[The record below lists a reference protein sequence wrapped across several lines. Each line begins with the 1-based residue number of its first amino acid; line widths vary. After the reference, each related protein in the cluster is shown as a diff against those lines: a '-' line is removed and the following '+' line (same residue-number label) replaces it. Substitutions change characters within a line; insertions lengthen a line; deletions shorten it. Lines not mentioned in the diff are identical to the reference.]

1 MISAGSL
8 RPGVARTHLKVMSNI
23 ETAAAP
29 AREQGLNTLE
39 SFAEDVRRGLG
50 HSGQKYVPC
59 KYFYD
64 AVGSALFEAITQ
76 LPEYGL
82 TRADQRILTRYAGEI
97 AAAVSPPVIVAE
109 LGSGSARKTR
119 SLLEALARRSPTTY
133 HPIEISPA
141 ALAVAERELGHLDGI
156 SVRGFEAEYL
166 DGLARVTAERRAERL
181 LVLFLG
187 SSIGNFN
194 PDEDCDF
201 LGRIRSQLE
210 PGDALLVG
218 TDLVK
223 PVAQM
228 ILAYNDPA
236 GVTAAF
242 NLNLLARINREL
254 DADFDVRRFEHQA
267 LYDETAHRIEMHLR
281 ATADQQV
288 RIAKADLVVRL
299 QPGETI
305 WTESSHKYTLADV
318 VRIADRTGFDVARQW
333 VDKEWP
339 FAESL
344 LVAR

>member
-1 MISAGSL
+1 MPKTGEAALGYEEKAETL
-8 RPGVARTHLKVMSNI
+8 CQFAR
-23 ETAAAP
+23 
-29 AREQGLNTLE
+29 
-39 SFAEDVRRGLG
+39 DVRLGLG
-50 HSGQKYVPC
+50 HAGQKYIPC

-64 AVGSALFEAITQ
+64 AVGSALFDAITV

-82 TRADQRILTRYAGEI
+82 TRADQNILTRYADEI
-97 AAAVSPPVIVAE
+97 AAAVPPPLIVAE

-119 SLLEALARRSPTTY
+119 LLLEALARRQPTTY

-141 ALAVAERELGHLDGI
+141 ALAIAERELGHLDGV

-166 DGLARVTAERRAERL
+166 DGLGRAVARRSAGERL

-194 PDEDCDF
+194 RNEDCEF
-201 LGRIRSQLE
+201 LAQIRELLE
-210 PGDALLVG
+210 RGDALLLG

-223 PVAQM
+223 PLAQM

-254 DADFDVRRFEHQA
+254 EADFDLRLFEHQA

-281 ATADQQV
+281 ATVEQEV
-288 RIAKADLVVRL
+288 RIKKAGLEVCF

-318 VRIADRTGFDVARQW
+318 GRIATQTGFEAARHW
-333 VDKEWP
+333 VDEAWP

-344 LVAR
+344 LVAA